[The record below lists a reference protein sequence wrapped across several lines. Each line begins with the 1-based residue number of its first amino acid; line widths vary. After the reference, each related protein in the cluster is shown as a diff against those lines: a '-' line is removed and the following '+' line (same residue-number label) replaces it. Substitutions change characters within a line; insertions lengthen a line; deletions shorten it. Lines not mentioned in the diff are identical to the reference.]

1 MVKLSVTKEMFACS
15 SAGGNSKS
23 KNKFV
28 SKNGLN
34 SPEPETSEMDEME
47 NGRTVSNN
55 SSAQYATV
63 REAMEFDEEAKLPS
77 NQGIVYAPLSFT
89 HANY

>member
-1 MVKLSVTKEMFACS
+1 
-15 SAGGNSKS
+15 
-23 KNKFV
+23 
-28 SKNGLN
+28 
-34 SPEPETSEMDEME
+34 MDEME
-47 NGRTVSNN
+47 NGRTVSDN

-89 HANY
+89 HANYWWKIRPRWTLAVYFYAIELLQFIAAHVVIAFNLFGIE